1 VSRILGRRERGAAPE
16 SESDGP
22 SGHLGAYRARDGS
35 SGARV
40 RVDFDAPHAGLVVG
54 KRGYGKSY
62 TLGVLAEELVG
73 TDGVAPIVAD
83 PMGIF
88 GSLGALGADVVVEP
102 RVSADALGPRA
113 WCELFGLAPDS
124 AVGALVWQAAAAR
137 STLDG
142 MRSFVAGADTKA
154 DRSTRRAAENH
165 LSLADSWDA
174 FAPNGLAAGEL
185 LGDAASG
192 TATASETGTASE
204 SPSGVVLD
212 LSGMDAG
219 AANAVLRGIARDLYD
234 HCVRERPARL
244 PWLLVDEAHAFFA
257 GVAGAALRTVLTR
270 GRQPGVSFA
279 AATQRPAALPAVAV
293 SQADLLVAHRLTSR
307 ADLDALADARPTY
320 VASSLDER
328 LPEAPGEALVVD
340 DATESVHAIRVR
352 ERETPHGGG
361 GARAAERA

>member
-1 VSRILGRRERGAAPE
+1 VPRILGRRERGSVPA
-16 SESDGP
+16 SESDAP

-40 RVDFDAPHAGLVVG
+40 RVDVDAPHAGLVVG

-62 TLGVLAEELVG
+62 TLGVLAEELAG

-88 GSLGALGADVVVEP
+88 GSLRDLGADVVVDA
-102 RVSADALGPRA
+102 RVSADALDPRA
-113 WCELFGLAPDS
+113 WCELLGLAPDS

-137 STLDG
+137 PTLDG
-142 MRSFVAGADTKA
+142 MRSFVAAADTKA

-165 LSLADSWDA
+165 LSLADSWSA
-174 FAPNGLAAGEL
+174 FAPDGLAAAEL
-185 LGDAASG
+185 L
-192 TATASETGTASE
+192 SEFGA
-204 SPSGVVLD
+204 GVVLD

-219 AANAVLRGIARDLYD
+219 AANAVLRGIARGLYD
-234 HCVRERPARL
+234 HCVREPPARL
-244 PWLLVDEAHAFFA
+244 PWLLVDEAHAFFD
-257 GVAGAALRTVLTR
+257 GVAGAALRTLLTR

-293 SQADLLVAHRLTSR
+293 SQADLLVTHRLTSR
-307 ADLDALADARPTY
+307 ADLNALADARPTY

-328 LPEAPGEALVVD
+328 LPENPGEAVEID
-340 DATESVHAIRVR
+340 DATESVHAVRIR
-352 ERETPHGGG
+352 ERETAHGGDR
-361 GARAAERA
+361 ARAAERA